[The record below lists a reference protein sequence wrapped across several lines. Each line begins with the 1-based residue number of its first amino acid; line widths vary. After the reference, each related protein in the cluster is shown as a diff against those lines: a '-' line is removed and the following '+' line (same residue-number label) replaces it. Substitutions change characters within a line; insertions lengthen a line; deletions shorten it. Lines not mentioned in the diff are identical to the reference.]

1 MKKNHAARSL
11 VIVMAN
17 MKIKSNATAQN
28 SLHQPYGCMG
38 ERLWRPYGMDR
49 RQWQYYQPGVER
61 TKICF
66 FIAHLSCRFSK
77 E

>member
-1 MKKNHAARSL
+1 MKDGVVYYVFYLFGTHNGGMSAADFRIKNHAARSL

-17 MKIKSNATAQN
+17 MKIKSNATTQN

-49 RQWQYYQPGVER
+49 R
-61 TKICF
+61 
-66 FIAHLSCRFSK
+66 
-77 E
+77 